1 MIQGRSNF
9 VYRIIGT
16 NKYVSYNLK
25 NQYETQPIHVNVNI
39 VNNDV
44 LDTEAFRNWMP
55 EYRDAEFV
63 LEDGKYICGW
73 AIEKMSKSMFNV
85 VNPDDIVEKYGATL
99 RLYEFSFNRWNNPNL
114 GTPMAL
120 TVYIVS

>member
-1 MIQGRSNF
+1 M
-9 VYRIIGT
+9 YRIIGT

-44 LDTEAFRNWMP
+44 LDIEAFRNWMP

-63 LEDGKYICGW
+63 LEDGNTFVAGQL
-73 AIEKMSKSMFNV
+73 KMSKSMFNV
-85 VNPDDIVEKYGATL
+85 VNPDDIVENTVPIRCVCTK
-99 RLYEFSFNRWNNPNL
+99 FFFDRWNNPNL